1 MPSTVKVRVKG
12 GRNLSASSS
21 HSKFSSGVSS
31 GLRSVSALIGSYV
44 IVTLGGHYNIADE
57 EEGKGKQK
65 VHSTRTRIC
74 RQSRYPIWDED
85 CRFEV
90 DDKLLQDEPLI
101 FRVCHSDSI
110 GQDELIGLVY
120 IDLNPLLTQT
130 AIRYD
135 DENGESK
142 IDGWFPVYDTL
153 GGITGELN
161 LSVKLNF
168 IGDENPFRDSSAGVQ
183 LLHISTLDSASGFE
197 VTHVFGFVEELIAAD
212 DVEYK
217 WSENFR
223 RARVSHESRQTLLYL
238 LDASVR
244 RKMCKTVLE
253 RGGNAVLGYHQNFDM
268 EGDSGIVARS
278 YGTCV
283 RIERIQ
289 ARPQS
294 MSSLAPHTDSERE
307 DSRPPLPR
315 PMPEGHNRV
324 ASSTRFNLNPPE
336 DQDDDEVELLTM
348 TDFDPR
354 VRVRIGG
361 LVTARSIKYL
371 GNLAS
376 KLSDQETRDS
386 WWQELR
392 AEIRSHAKV
401 LCCTHV
407 IGYLE
412 AVTIYDDTA
421 ILSITG
427 TACTIRGLPDLSLQR
442 QINTWQDPTWSGVD
456 DDILNDKSGRGGNEA
471 LERRYRRTSEMK
483 SQTGDDSSI
492 EKGAEITLPR
502 KVHGKRGVIRAR
514 AAKPCS
520 YAHVPYHH
528 KLAPFQ
534 NMKLVPC
541 LCCGKK
547 WVPECLLATCEPPS
561 RLPIRGSGVF
571 VQARVCRSRQPS
583 TGESDALA
591 VSEALPFLEYD
602 LARQLMLKLKVSGR
616 NAAFSLKSEV
626 DVGRSLIVATL
637 TATAVYCSAMPA
649 PRVLEISRTIAVQD
663 EEDHQLV
670 ELQNQIEK
678 ISAQNRQRLSQA
690 ADRHLERIRKK
701 YSSARQNSR
710 QKSWARREAKWKR
723 EGRKREKE
731 RRNSEDDLHLNDDTP
746 LPKSLHLH
754 SSQLSTPTEAVPE
767 GSERHDLL
775 DSSSSS
781 DSSTSSSSSSSSSDS
796 ESEKESPQK
805 EEAGKMNTESSVG
818 SNRDEMSAEDR
829 ARGKLAQSFET
840 GFASGTDVSGHF
852 GGEDD
857 LINRNSGHRGV
868 ETIVPGD
875 SDVDLDIDLEDLDNA
890 GQLATRKGQRR
901 RRRRKYRDDKAPFVL
916 EIDDE
921 TDEDF
926 LSVLLDKNLPEGIRM
941 CTSQSMPEFGT
952 GIGSKPHQR
961 TDGQIVMSML
971 RFQWDSSALRGTRS
985 NQFFSSLFQELFA
998 KLCSQLASYSPAIV
1012 CGVRTQVNLTPD
1024 DMIELICT
1032 GKVVLERTGTRLE
1045 ANGDDSDSSVLEE
1058 LKLRKKEDLEQREL
1072 SREIEKGALLLTS
1085 PTPSISQNRA
1095 TVIVDK
1101 LSDEMKQLHRS
1112 QAHQDA
1118 HAVQS
1123 ARANTNTVPPIPPDY
1138 SFSEPFTISE
1148 SDDTPLS
1155 PRSPMHSRHKSEGR
1169 TRVANSSP
1177 AAALARIRSVPIGHF
1192 APSLKQPLPPTAPTP
1207 TVIAEVPVELTPLYY
1222 ISDASVVEYLGT
1234 VSMHFVRESSGLEA
1248 TEFNRFITECN
1259 AIARAHV
1266 ASLGGNAM
1274 LAYRAVPAESGGR
1287 VYKSQVYNV
1296 ISLSGCAVR
1305 VKYSQAETANGTN
1318 RSDAAENFAERR
1330 RRASST

>member
-1 MPSTVKVRVKG
+1 LR
-12 GRNLSASSS
+12 SSS
-21 HSKFSSGVSS
+21 AH
-31 GLRSVSALIGSYV
+31 IGSYV
-44 IVTLGGHYNIADE
+44 LVTLGGHYNIADE

-74 RQSRYPIWDED
+74 RQSACPIWDED

-101 FRVCHSDSI
+101 FRVCHSDAI

-153 GGITGELN
+153 GGIKGELN

-183 LLHISTLDSASGFE
+183 LLHISTLDSASGFA

-253 RGGNAVLGYHQNFDM
+253 RGGNTVLGYHQSFDM
-268 EGDSGIVARS
+268 EGDSGIVART

-294 MSSLAPHTDSERE
+294 MSISLAPHTDSERE
-307 DSRPPLPR
+307 DTRHLAPR
-315 PMPEGHNRV
+315 PIPEGHNRV
-324 ASSTRFNLNPPE
+324 TSSNRFNLNPTE

-348 TDFDPR
+348 TDFNPR

-442 QINTWQDPTWSGVD
+442 QTNTWQDSTWSGVD
-456 DDILNDKSGRGGNEA
+456 DILNDEKAARGGNEV
-471 LERRYRRTSEMK
+471 LDSRYRRSSGIK
-483 SQTGDDSSI
+483 NQTADDSSM
-492 EKGAEITLPR
+492 EKGGEIALPP
-502 KVHGKRGVIRAR
+502 KEHGKRRLIRAR

-602 LARQLMLKLKVSGR
+602 LARQLMLKLKVLGR

-663 EEDHQLV
+663 EEDHQLFK
-670 ELQNQIEK
+670 LQNQIEK

-690 ADRHLERIRKK
+690 ADRHLERVRKK
-701 YSSARQNSR
+701 HLNAKQNYR

-731 RRNSEDDLHLNDDTP
+731 RRNSEDDLQMNEDTP

-754 SSQLSTPTEAVPE
+754 SSQLTTTSEAVAE
-767 GSERHDLL
+767 GSERHDLPPTFADL
-775 DSSSSS
+775 SSSS

-796 ESEKESPQK
+796 ESDKESAQK
-805 EEAGKMNTESSVG
+805 ADVGKSKAESSVG
-818 SNRDEMSAEDR
+818 SNRDDMSTEDR
-829 ARGKLAQSFET
+829 AQGQLAQSFEIDFGE
-840 GFASGTDVSGHF
+840 GFASGTDLSGQF
-852 GGEDD
+852 AGEED
-857 LINRNSGHRGV
+857 LVDTSNGHDST
-868 ETIVPGD
+868 ETVLPVD
-875 SDVDLDIDLEDLDNA
+875 SDIDLDDLDNA
-890 GQLATRKGQRR
+890 DQLVAHKGQRR

-941 CTSQSMPEFGT
+941 CTSQTMPEFGT
-952 GIGSKPHQR
+952 HIGAKPPQR
-961 TDGQIVMSML
+961 TDGQMVMSML
-971 RFQWDSSALRGTRS
+971 RFQWDSAALRGTRS
-985 NQFFSSLFQELFA
+985 NQFFSSLFQKLFA
-998 KLCSQLASYSPAIV
+998 KLCSQLDGYSPSIV

-1032 GKVVLERTGTRLE
+1032 GKVIIEKTGSRLE
-1045 ANGDDSDSSVLEE
+1045 GNCDESDSSLLEE

-1085 PTPSISQNRA
+1085 TTPSISQNRA

-1101 LSDEMKQLHRS
+1101 LSDAMKQLHRS
-1112 QAHQDA
+1112 QAHQEV

-1123 ARANTNTVPPIPPDY
+1123 GRTNTEKVSPKPISTIMPLEQ
-1138 SFSEPFTISE
+1138 SFSESYIRVESE
-1148 SDDTPLS
+1148 DQALS
-1155 PRSPMHSRHKSEGR
+1155 PKSPISSRHKSEGR
-1169 TRVANSSP
+1169 SRVVTSSP
-1177 AAALARIRSVPIGHF
+1177 ATALARIRSVPIGHF
-1192 APSLKQPLPPTAPTP
+1192 APSLKQPLPPKVPTARA
-1207 TVIAEVPVELTPLYY
+1207 TVIAEVPVEVTPLHY
-1222 ISDASVVEYLGT
+1222 ISDANVVEYLGT

-1305 VKYSQAETANGTN
+1305 VEYNQAETANGTN
-1318 RSDAAENFAERR
+1318 RSDVDDDFAEKRR
-1330 RRASST
+1330 RSSSIT